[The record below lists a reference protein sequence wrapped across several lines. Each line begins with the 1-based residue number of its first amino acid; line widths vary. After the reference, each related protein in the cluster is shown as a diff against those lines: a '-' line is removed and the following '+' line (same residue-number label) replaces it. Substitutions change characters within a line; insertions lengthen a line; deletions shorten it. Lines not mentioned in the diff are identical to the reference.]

1 MSKKKVITEGKVD
14 GIREAVVNLVDPEW
28 KAKPR
33 AEWSDK
39 ENEWYQDGKAAIN
52 DYLRAKGRI

>member
-1 MSKKKVITEGKVD
+1 MKKKKVITEGKVD
-14 GIREAVVNLVDPEW
+14 GIREAVVNLIDPEW

-39 ENEWYQDGKAAIN
+39 ETEWYQDG
-52 DYLRAKGRI
+52 